1 MNATTHGCVVSNV
14 GKLHKDTKNKWDVH
28 KRHSFRNVV
37 NVLGVKLNKEP
48 HSIYVVNNGY
58 GYEHMINLTGT
69 SILRSQFSDMITT
82 VETSEGLVGNL
93 WAPCVPHFN

>member
-1 MNATTHGCVVSNV
+1 MINGGVCFIKSNTCMNATTHGCVVSNV

-37 NVLGVKLNKEP
+37 NLLGVKLNKEP

-58 GYEHMINLTGT
+58 GYEHVIEMRLI
-69 SILRSQFSDMITT
+69 SQERQSFDLSFQM
-82 VETSEGLVGNL
+82 
-93 WAPCVPHFN
+93 